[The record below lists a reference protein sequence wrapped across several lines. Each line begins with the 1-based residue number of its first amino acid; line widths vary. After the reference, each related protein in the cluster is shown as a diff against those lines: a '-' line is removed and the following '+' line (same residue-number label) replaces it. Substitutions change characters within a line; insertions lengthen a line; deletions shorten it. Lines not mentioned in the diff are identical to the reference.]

1 MRYKI
6 LGPSGMRV
14 SELCLGTMT
23 FGEAWGWGAPEAEC
37 QQMFTA
43 FAEAGGNFIDTSN
56 NYTDGQSETIIGT
69 CLGSERDRFVI
80 ASKYT
85 LSEKMGDPNAAGN
98 HRKNM
103 RRTVEASL
111 RRLNTDYLDLLYL
124 HMWDYSTPI
133 EEILRSFD
141 DLVRS
146 GKVLHIAF
154 SDTPAWVVAKAVA
167 IANIRGWARPTAMQ
181 FEYSLLSRDGERDLL
196 PMAEDGGMPI
206 LAWGVLEGGELTGKY
221 NRPGSEPRRSREAN
235 PKALSLA
242 ETLIAV
248 AEEHGCSPAQVA
260 INWVRQQ
267 PRQVPVI
274 PIIGARRVEQLR
286 DNLACI
292 EHSLSA
298 EQIARLNEA
307 SPFNP
312 GFPHSFLRLPHLER
326 LIYSGT
332 LDKLDLRR

>member
-23 FGEAWGWGAPEAEC
+23 FGEAWGWGAAEAEC
-37 QQMFTA
+37 QRMLNA

-56 NYTDGQSETIIGT
+56 NYTDGQSETILGNW
-69 CLGSERDRFVI
+69 LGSERDRFVL

-85 LSEKMGDPNAAGN
+85 LSEQMGDPNAAGN
-98 HRKNM
+98 QRKNM

-111 RRLNTDYLDLLYL
+111 RRLRTDYLDLLYL

-133 EEILRSFD
+133 EEILRAFD

-167 IANIRGWARPTAMQ
+167 IANLRGWARPTAMQ

-196 PMAEDGGMPI
+196 PMAEDAGMPI
-206 LAWGVLEGGELTGKY
+206 LAWGVLEGGALTGKY
-221 NRPGSEPRRSREAN
+221 NRPGDEPRRSSAAS
-235 PKALSLA
+235 PQAMTLA
-242 ETLIAV
+242 ETLIAL
-248 AEEHGCSPAQVA
+248 AGARGCSPAQVA

-274 PIIGARRVEQLR
+274 PILGARRVDQLR
-286 DNLACI
+286 DNLACL
-292 EHSLSA
+292 EHSLAA
-298 EQIARLNEA
+298 EELAQLTAT

-312 GFPHSFLRLPHLER
+312 GFPHSFLRQPHLVR
-326 LIYSGT
+326 LIYSGMFET
-332 LDKLDLRR
+332 IDLR